1 MEPTTSTDSNNTIIP
16 IEFFM
21 HESLNSYLYD
31 AIIDSMNAVIDDPDS
46 YRQTIVL
53 SDEEQKLLNT
63 SESSING
70 FGLQLSFIDTL
81 APTHAASNTL
91 SDEDAASDTL
101 VGFID
106 TGERVIYAHV
116 DPEHLSDPTNLTD
129 RQNTVFALATNIIGY
144 LRVYSIMFRQVP
156 LFLSV
161 HDDPYT
167 AEYSRFNPEISP
179 EEKQAYFTNLLD
191 YAHSSGAIPAEYCIN
206 AIRHHLEGTEKYIDR
221 ELTRAH
227 KARQDRRTEPMYAR
241 LNNDEID
248 QLSDA
253 LLDTRTTTRELLD
266 IINNSTNA
274 EETFNI
280 LFDRVVDTSETDNN
294 DDE

>member
-1 MEPTTSTDSNNTIIP
+1 MEPTTSDSNNTIIP
-16 IEFFM
+16 LEFFM
-21 HESLNSYLYD
+21 NKSLNSYLYD
-31 AIIDSMNAVIDDPDS
+31 TIIDSVNAIVDDPDD
-46 YRQTIVL
+46 YHRTIEL
-53 SDEEQKLLNT
+53 SDEEQKLLNI

-70 FGLQLSFIDTL
+70 LELHLSFIDTR
-81 APTHAASNTL
+81 APAHAASDTL

-167 AEYSRFNPEISP
+167 TEYSRFNPEISP
-179 EEKQAYFTNLLD
+179 EEKQAYFANLLD

-206 AIRHHLEGTEKYIDR
+206 AIRHHLEGTEKYIDK

-227 KARQDRRTEPMYAR
+227 KARQDRRTEPMYAQ
-241 LNNDEID
+241 LNNDELD
-248 QLSDA
+248 ELSDA

-266 IINNSTNA
+266 IIDNSTDA

-280 LFDRVVDTSETDNN
+280 LFDRVVDTSATDND